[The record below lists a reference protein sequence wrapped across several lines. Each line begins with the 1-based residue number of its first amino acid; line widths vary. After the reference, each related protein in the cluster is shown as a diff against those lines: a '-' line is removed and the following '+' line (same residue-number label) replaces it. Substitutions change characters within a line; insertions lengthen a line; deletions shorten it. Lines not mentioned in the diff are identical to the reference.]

1 MKEDYFGLT
10 FILWQ
15 INLKAVFKVG
25 INWFDCDVR
34 LDQLKKNVF

>member
-15 INLKAVFKVG
+15 INLKAVFEDRNKKKG
-25 INWFDCDVR
+25 GR
-34 LDQLKKNVF
+34 L